1 MTQAL
6 IISICIIAVLI
17 CKILA
22 MKKSAREIEEQ
33 FRERVEQCSN
43 STIRISSMDRDMR
56 SLAMG
61 INETMQMMLF
71 AYHKYNEG
79 DAEMKAAV
87 TNIAHDIRTP
97 LTSICGYLSL
107 MDRLEK
113 SPEMERYLDIVEDRA
128 LFMKK
133 LTEELFDYSVIFS
146 SDEVAPM
153 EPAFINRILE
163 DTIMNYYAALT
174 EKGITPIV
182 NITENKIERMVNI
195 PHLERVFSNLISNA
209 LKYSDGDLVITLAD
223 DGTITFSNEAK
234 GLTNV
239 QLEKLFN
246 RFFTVQT
253 ARNSTGLGLSIAK
266 KYVEEMGGVIE
277 AGYADNRLSINIDL
291 PAHN

>member
-1 MTQAL
+1 MIWAL
-6 IISICIIAVLI
+6 IISISIILILI
-17 CKILA
+17 CKIHV

-33 FRERVEQCSN
+33 FRERVKLASN
-43 STIRISSMDRDMR
+43 SSIRISSMDKDMR
-56 SLAMG
+56 ALAYG
-61 INETMQMMLF
+61 VNESIKMMLD

-113 SPEMERYLDIVEDRA
+113 SPDMDRYLGIVEDRA
-128 LFMKK
+128 YFMKK
-133 LTEELFDYSVIFS
+133 LTEELFDYSVIIS
-146 SDEVAPM
+146 SDEIAPL
-153 EPAFINRILE
+153 ELASINKILE

-174 EKGITPIV
+174 EKGITPI
-182 NITENKIERMVNI
+182 IIMTESKIQRMVNI

-209 LKYSDGDLVITLAD
+209 LKYSDGDLEITLSD
-223 DGTITFSNEAK
+223 DGKITFSNEAK

-239 QLEKLFN
+239 QLEKLFH

-266 KYVEEMGGVIE
+266 KYVEEMGGTIE
-277 AGYADNRLSINIDL
+277 ASYEKNRLSIEIKFQ
-291 PAHN
+291 